1 MHPDSERL
9 RHAGADAIELL
20 EGIRVVDFT
29 QALSGPY
36 CTLMLADLGADVIKI
51 ESRARGDD
59 SRHWGPPFLGSDA
72 AYFMSVNRNKR
83 SVALDL
89 KEPTD
94 AAIAREVIA
103 TADVVVENWRPG
115 TARRL
120 GLGAEE
126 LRAAHPRL
134 IVCSISG
141 FGQDQ
146 GTRSG
151 YDQIVQGTSGV
162 MRMTGAVG
170 EPTKWGVPIADIAA
184 GMFAA
189 SAISSALVERVRTGR
204 GRVIDISMQDSLL
217 SMLTHHGARYL
228 ATGVVPPSDH
238 NGHATICPYGMFP
251 TADGFVNLCVG
262 NDSQF
267 QRMCSALGREDLVA
281 DERFA
286 TNPLRVEHRAE
297 LLGTLT
303 ETLVR
308 MTTVDAVAVL
318 EQVGVPVGVVA
329 DIGEA
334 LEAESTKTR
343 EMVMTFDRDDVVG
356 ARVVNTPWKFD
367 GNAPT
372 VRLSP
377 PRLGEHHDE
386 VLSQIR
392 SAR

>member
-1 MHPDSERL
+1 MTSE
-9 RHAGADAIELL
+9 GEDAVPEHLELL
-20 EGIRVVDFT
+20 EGVRVVDFT

-36 CTLMLADLGADVIKI
+36 CTLMLADVGADVIKI
-51 ESRARGDD
+51 ENRVRGDD

-89 KEPTD
+89 KDPD
-94 AAIAREVIA
+94 DVALAHEVVA
-103 TADVVVENWRPG
+103 SADVVVENWRPG
-115 TARRL
+115 TAERL
-120 GLGAEE
+120 GFGAEQ
-126 LRAAHPRL
+126 LRAAHPGL

-141 FGQDQ
+141 FGQGQ

-162 MRMTGAVG
+162 MPMTGPAG

-189 SAISSALVERVRTGR
+189 AAISSALVERARTGR
-204 GRVIDISMQDSLL
+204 GRVIDIAMQDSLI
-217 SMLTHHGARYL
+217 SMLTHHAARHL

-267 QRMCSALGREDLVA
+267 QRMCAALGRDDLA
-281 DERFA
+281 QDERFA
-286 TNPLRVEHRAE
+286 TNPLRVANRAV

-303 ETLVR
+303 ETLAGLA
-308 MTTVDAVAVL
+308 TSDAIAAL
-318 EQVGVPVGVVA
+318 EQVGVPAGAVA

-334 LEAESTKTR
+334 LADESTLAR
-343 EMVMTFDRDDVVG
+343 DMVMSFDRDDVSGV
-356 ARVVNTPWKFD
+356 RVVNTPWKFD
-367 GNAPT
+367 GRAPSI
-372 VRLSP
+372 RRAP
-377 PRLGEHHDE
+377 PHLGEHNVD
-386 VLSQIR
+386 VLSEIR
-392 SAR
+392 TGQ